1 MVKLCSATILK
12 WTNTSRLSKSVLK
25 NIDNAKPST
34 MEKSNLWEVCL
45 NTRILSNFMDLCW
58 PMNIST
64 FSWSTALQDH
74 CNRSLKQI
82 KSIKSKSWNCWCK
95 LWVRWPPSMKAVS
108 IRYILD
114 KLHRD
119 IKPENILITG
129 EGNAKVADFGFA
141 RDIDFSMTK
150 DRGSPLYFAP

>member
-1 MVKLCSATILK
+1 
-12 WTNTSRLSKSVLK
+12 
-25 NIDNAKPST
+25 
-34 MEKSNLWEVCL
+34 
-45 NTRILSNFMDLCW
+45 
-58 PMNIST
+58 
-64 FSWSTALQDH
+64 
-74 CNRSLKQI
+74 
-82 KSIKSKSWNCWCK
+82 
-95 LWVRWPPSMKAVS
+95 MKAVS